1 MYSDVRKLY
10 IGLQEG
16 ATLKTAPEYKIQKP
30 VVYYGSSIT
39 QGACASKPGS
49 CYQSILSRRFD
60 CDYINLGFA
69 GSARGEET
77 MANYIKSL
85 DMSLFVLDYD
95 HNAPTAAKLEET
107 HNRFFEIIRKEL
119 PTLPIVIMPRPRY
132 YHRGED
138 DKRFAVVKNTYL
150 NAKAKGDEHVYFIS
164 NTELMSLVEDNG
176 SVDNTHPTDSGFLSM
191 ANALGKV
198 FEKILR

>member
-1 MYSDVRKLY
+1 
-10 IGLQEG
+10 
-16 ATLKTAPEYKIQKP
+16 
-30 VVYYGSSIT
+30 
-39 QGACASKPGS
+39 
-49 CYQSILSRRFD
+49 
-60 CDYINLGFA
+60 
-69 GSARGEET
+69 

-95 HNAPTAAKLEET
+95 HNAPTVAKLEDT
-107 HNRFFEIIRKEL
+107 HNRFFEIIRKEH
-119 PTLPIVIMPRPRY
+119 PNLPIVILPRPRF

-138 DKRFAVVKNTYL
+138 AKRFEIVKNTYL

-164 NTELMSLVEDNG
+164 NRELMSLVEDNG

-191 ANALGKV
+191 VQAIGKV